1 MNELSKIKEVRQ
13 RIGHKTF
20 KFLRCG
26 IIWHLVLPVA
36 GRVAAGTAAEAEGGR
51 AAGSLENGQKVNI

>member
-1 MNELSKIKEVRQ
+1 MIEPSKIKEIRQ
-13 RIGHKTF
+13 KVGHETF
-20 KFLRCG
+20 KFLRFG

-51 AAGSLENGQKVNI
+51 AVGSLENGQKVNI